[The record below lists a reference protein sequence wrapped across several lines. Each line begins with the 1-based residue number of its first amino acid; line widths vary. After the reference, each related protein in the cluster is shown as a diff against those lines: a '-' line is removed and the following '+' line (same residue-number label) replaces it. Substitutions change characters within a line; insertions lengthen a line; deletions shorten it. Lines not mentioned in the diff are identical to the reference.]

1 MTDTT
6 LPADANSAEALAV
19 AQTVPPV
26 EGENSTEATPPAPA
40 AAETPPA
47 NGETTAP
54 PQSSE
59 PPLSRAEARI
69 KELVEERN
77 FYRQKFVD
85 AATPKPADQVETPQL
100 ATAPPKLEDYD
111 FDTTAWAQAHADW
124 SEKRIEQRATEIV
137 DKRLGDTQAK
147 GEESRLQEVW
157 AAKVSDFKKVKPDFD
172 VVVQSMVDDQVPITA
187 TMLEVLKHSPEGPAI
202 THHLG
207 TNRAELTRISKLPPT
222 LQAAAL
228 GRLEATFASAPKTP
242 AAPAAKPLTRAPAP
256 PSPVGGNAPAS
267 KRLEDMPIDEYIAN
281 RPWAHS

>member
-1 MTDTT
+1 MPDT
-6 LPADANSAEALAV
+6 LAPDSAHESAPTV
-19 AQTVPPV
+19 DTVPPV
-26 EGENSTEATPPAPA
+26 DGENSTEATPPAPA
-40 AAETPPA
+40 DADTPPA
-47 NGETTAP
+47 NGEKTAS

-85 AATPKPADQVETPQL
+85 AATPPKADPVVTPPI

-157 AAKVSDFKKVKPDFD
+157 ATKVADFKKTKPDFD
-172 VVVQSMVDDQVPITA
+172 VVVQSMVDDQVPITP

-228 GRLEATFASAPKTP
+228 GRLEATFASAPKT
-242 AAPAAKPLTRAPAP
+242 AAPPAAKTLTRAPAP
-256 PSPVGGNAPAS
+256 PSPVGGNSPAGKS
-267 KRLEDMPIDEYIAN
+267 LADMPIDEYIAN